1 MENSTFIEKLTE
13 FGLTRQEATVYEN
26 LLAEGKSSGYE
37 VAKATGISRSNAY
50 SSLANLTEKG
60 AAYLTE
66 EGSAKKYIAV
76 DIDEFAE
83 NYMRGLETSRQW
95 LVTHAP
101 HRKEVE
107 EGYITIE
114 GTQHIQNK
122 IRHLLNGV
130 QERVYITCQAS
141 YLPLFE
147 KELKVLIEKG
157 KKVVIITDAEICFQE
172 ATVYVS
178 ENRGVQIG
186 LIVDSR
192 YALTGEFGE
201 GSMNTCLYSGQKNFA
216 ALYKNAL
223 ANEIKLIQYR
233 KGE

>member
-1 MENSTFIEKLTE
+1 MPINSKKRNPVKAGNIIFEGREDLSEKIRL
-13 FGLTRQEATVYEN
+13 FYVALTRAREKMIFVLPHVKE
-26 LLAEGKSSGYE
+26 E
-37 VAKATGISRSNAY
+37 VRIEDSTSFY
-50 SSLANLTEKG
+50 DFLTRFF
-60 AAYLTE
+60 
-66 EGSAKKYIAV
+66 
-76 DIDEFAE
+76 D
-83 NYMRGLETSRQW
+83 
-95 LVTHAP
+95 
-101 HRKEVE
+101 
-107 EGYITIE
+107 
-114 GTQHIQNK
+114 
-122 IRHLLNGV
+122 
-130 QERVYITCQAS
+130 
-141 YLPLFE
+141 LPLFE